1 VQAPDENWTLG
12 TGRITPKMIESF
24 MPPPNREDSIVLVCG
39 GGQLIKEVSEVMDQ
53 MGYKN
58 YYAFG

>member
-1 VQAPDENWTLG
+1 
-12 TGRITPKMIESF
+12 MIESF